1 MQEAI
6 IFSGNAA
13 LLARVCG
20 VSKFDFVLMIITLF
34 SFSSVPHCVKS
45 CPIFCV
51 ANGLNLVDL
60 KLKNWKIGKLKN

>member
-1 MQEAI
+1 MMGGGNAGGYYS
-6 IFSGNAA
+6 FLGNAA

-20 VSKFDFVLMIITLF
+20 VSKFVFVLMIITLF

-51 ANGLNLVDL
+51 ANGLGFVDL
-60 KLKNWKIGKLKN
+60 KKY